1 MGKQIKFTDLR
12 DQYLNEARNLPVS
25 TGGKGISQMNDL
37 VSDMNSKLERQ
48 RIYDEYLAQR
58 KKQQALNDLRA
69 KNQQL
74 YLANTT
80 LIGRAFDSFFGDRG
94 GLDIKAISKD
104 KKGNFIDGDGKIIPI
119 ERVNQMIED
128 EATKHASSDVYN
140 RGDMAFEITRNA
152 ADQGLRG
159 VLGLAPSLAEFVI
172 SGVGGLVDDTVGN
185 FFRDDKEQAEHDKAS
200 RKNSLE
206 RLLGVKTLLN
216 KATQGYFDSL
226 NENVQADTNE
236 LEQIYAEERKR
247 GKKYS
252 TTTEDILD
260 TVFDKGIN
268 KGIDWFNDGLL
279 GDKNEVDTYKELHD
293 AVLTRA
299 MEMEGRS
306 KQKMFDTSDLAP
318 LSDKKVSVRNK
329 VYDPV
334 QQTFVDSDTQFNEEI
349 LPNGSQDLLDTQIVA
364 RNDDGSVRTDRNG
377 MPVYVNKYSLGE
389 KLKRAQV
396 TDYIF
401 DKYNTAEVADLVG
414 NMAGFYFAGRAGG
427 NVASGATEKAL
438 NTAAKASK
446 ALNLSTK
453 AAAVIERLPTAVTNT
468 ASKVASSRIGQLAG
482 RALSKNTVDTMLT
495 SYLLTNTES
504 QQIGDDAY
512 KNVYNNVIDKAA
524 GINMKEIRDELKSKN
539 PNRSD
544 DEINLMVNQKQHEL
558 RNQFEE
564 DPNNS
569 KLVKEAAIAGSQAE
583 SFATST
589 NNTLAF
595 LLNLTSAN
603 LFVKKPSFSRTVVTN
618 PFSTKGLVAGL
629 GRLAGEGLQ
638 EGIEEGF
645 VNQISQKGGESYG
658 NTGKFKFDDYLENDL
673 FSAESLEQGIL
684 GALMGIGQTGMTKSS
699 HVPGNLQR
707 YNEQKKQIRE
717 LMDMG
722 ALPVDQVKNLVA
734 TSFNVDELNKFTK
747 EIQKLTDEGKTEE
760 VKALQNKL
768 LLNQSVRAAVTGTS
782 HIMTDTL
789 NQMLTAEEYS
799 EEDRANI
806 QKAIQFN
813 EMIADMHDKHINF
826 AGRNHILQNRG
837 NKFLLDEVL
846 RDHQNNTLSA
856 AQNTYNEAVDRTVR
870 QNLES
875 GKASMSPSQLEEFTN
890 NYADIFENAKSAFTP
905 SRTSMMEYDEL
916 LKTKEGIAEIQ
927 NIKDRLD
934 EQYKQM
940 LSPEFQSAYRGE
952 IGKELTKKIL
962 NSVTRRNAQEAK
974 QQAQEEQVPQP
985 DQEQNVNN
993 EIDNKAYETES
1004 DTPVTNATS
1013 TVPESVNESETVPA
1027 TEEVEEVQL
1036 TAEQQANWA
1045 NVINQMRGNSQES
1058 TPRDDAEKVLE
1069 EEENSPFNAPLN
1081 VDGSEK
1087 SNKVIESF
1095 RNLFSQGGTFK
1106 GTLGAIMNEDPS
1118 FADEYY
1124 EFLAE
1129 GYNQAHPES
1138 PISKT
1143 EQQRIYNQV
1152 FGDTASI
1159 RKALADV
1166 RGVGV
1171 TPSNKVADT
1180 IPETPVT
1187 PEVVEVVEQSSNT
1200 NESVLLDMT
1209 TKQPSVT
1216 YKGYKT
1222 VTPDIKL
1229 SFLGQDVEI
1238 SEDGTS
1244 YTNASNDVNPTAFP
1258 AIHYDNFKPGD
1269 KVSLDFYWDF
1279 FRDNS
1284 TITTYKQNAD
1294 GSVDVIPKSIK
1305 KFVEDI
1311 FGPGYYDTFQNKIQ
1325 TQDGR
1330 AELLSNPEFLG
1341 YMPTT
1346 TSLSN
1351 GQVTGLGINSIEW
1364 WNTKNVGLEMN
1375 TKGEY
1380 LVERQRQLIN
1390 EARQRNFRVRQ
1401 ALASGTPVELTV
1413 ESRSEGFHN
1422 KLLLETEDEQRQ
1434 GYSNKFQSIL
1444 DSFKGNLQAA
1454 NSTLGLGTIV
1464 GDAPASFKRNGKIV
1478 VKIGGQEVVLTKD
1491 NSNIV
1496 EFKNSMNLSS
1506 GNYNGKP
1513 FMAYQTGYNAQGDPV
1528 YTLRAVITN
1537 HPEMSDKHKVQ
1548 FDILQRIK
1556 QLGNIANGSTPT
1568 DNANEKEKAQ
1578 KMFDFFKRKYNINI
1592 ADWKE
1597 LSNKLQ
1603 EFYPKKMEIPE
1614 DRRIEFNNR
1623 KTYKTGDIISTP
1635 NGDVMVRNPYKQDY
1649 NVTNKDNPTLP
1660 DLTRFNSIADFERAV
1675 LSDGIL
1681 PDTTANQIFMQN
1693 THTQYVFSEI
1703 SDANRGSIWTTE
1715 VQPKITFSDEFTQ
1728 SQKQEDKAKE
1738 IEAMQSQLEVNERLQ
1753 EEIQERLSNTED
1765 RVEKR
1770 RLEKERARLEQE
1782 RQQVENELFSEGL
1795 QVTESEVV
1803 ASEPAP
1809 MTNSRE
1815 FDEGDIDTINQSLM
1829 YNALKN
1835 IKIKDFTRQDLL
1847 NNVIQEYHSLIDS
1860 LVEKGMNREVDFLR
1874 DNRAQIL
1881 GEEYYDGS
1889 VMEMI
1894 DTLFDLNPDEALDF
1908 SSEFIK
1914 DQNKD
1919 TSEVDITASLS
1930 LRVKMLLSGIQDSRA
1945 NTQDSFA
1952 RLPEYFTFKD
1962 TMDFL
1967 QQGLSEIHN
1976 NSLEDF
1982 ETWVRNKVSQNPREF
1997 IFYNQILKRLKD
2009 LKKTDEAFLNEIMY
2023 FLHQPKVEMTFMMY
2037 SMTDNGTFVIQKYD
2051 ANAKSPEIAKRNKW
2065 RENLKTSPLIEL
2077 YEDNFY
2083 TVNDEAYNEVE
2094 KLYKQIVA
2102 DREAGNEPNFANIS
2116 RYFNYFG
2123 INLNQATLRGLHNNV
2138 FNDNNYRIYYVEQ
2151 GQQGTGILAKNQI
2164 FENLFKNIQ
2173 QAKGNIDLGMRMTLN
2188 SNSVAG
2194 KNDIFLNPLTS
2205 NTTSSLK
2212 RLIDAD
2218 NLLSAINFNTMR
2230 IAGKSINPF
2239 QQSKSITNT
2248 VSKLKNDKAFVERLK
2263 NTPITGNSLLLEMMD
2278 KNPAFTEYFS
2288 VRSMSLEALKRRDT
2302 DSRDDMGATDLSDL
2316 DAMVSLINLFGQTDG
2331 AVFMDEFDNIG
2342 LKLRKGSLT
2351 FPTLSDSSQQPI
2363 INTILLDLQQSNFN
2377 DLTMDT
2383 LGENVLGLIV
2393 DKMVRNELNRVS
2405 AFLKSGQSTN
2415 VKGHDAG
2422 AQLINS
2428 ITSLNSM
2435 LVSTTIKDNG
2445 EDVVVR
2451 RPLIEVFKKYTDVNG
2466 NKWSENV
2473 DDFIDNYQNDIHNE
2487 IRDHIRHE
2495 VSLTLDKF
2503 REEGIYLPN
2512 EEDGEVEGQIN
2523 NIDSKYL
2530 DSKGTLNNDQKIK
2543 LIAYDYIV
2551 NNLITLNEIQ
2561 NLFAGDTANYFKDKL
2576 TKNFEFGLPVVTAQ
2590 DLAQYY
2596 YPQLSAQEVDN
2607 YVRNFSDPL
2616 IRQLLDTRFPKLL
2629 SATEIALSS
2638 LDDRIEDINPIARI
2652 KLVDVYK
2659 DVQNN
2664 LSKRLK
2670 ELISP
2675 GNQYP
2680 NSMSE
2685 DQTYLQIM
2693 LQDIENS
2700 SEVLHSLAQRFHPTE
2715 YPKYKNSIDEFKRL
2729 DDIYPTNRNSVQS
2742 QKHTELMKELSK
2754 NLPQIKGFLKTA
2766 STDAQEYSTW
2776 QDNLN
2781 QLRNQGRVTEEE
2793 FNKIFDKL
2801 QAQSEDIEKLGYIT
2815 EANKWSKDEKDL
2827 RSKSVMQVSKPLYSG
2842 HHLET
2847 SNGYNY
2853 SRYIYIK
2860 SSSFAL
2866 TPELTVGF
2874 PKLNNMRKNLERL
2887 QVIDPKTRK
2896 ITTTVRAS
2904 YDSANKV
2911 GAAKQGLPV
2920 NELYKDEKDFDNSLV
2935 SNNTVQLEKSNF
2947 YIQQD
2952 KPFKSDKNAK
2962 AGKRDKVTRA
2972 TQFEKI
2978 LLGDGIN
2985 KIQDDIFPNFFD
2997 PQLLEEFGIE
3007 SDGMLTGPQLK
3018 QLYDGLYQKEQKL
3031 LTDKF
3036 NQELGITSIDD
3047 IANGKP
3053 EVLRNLVSKLKARL
3067 SNKQDLKSL
3076 ELEYSVVV
3084 DGRKR
3089 NWSESK
3095 LVEELE
3101 KRVSEGGEMPQV
3113 TKAQFK
3119 IPLYMMP
3126 NSNKFESVLNS
3137 MINKSNINLELPG
3150 FSSPVASQ
3158 EGFDFKGYTGQGQ
3171 LANLKKNGLITTKN
3185 FDPSKGLQAT
3195 RNEDGK
3201 LKYAQVFIANKF
3213 KVYDENTGQYN
3224 YIDLKQFVDE
3234 NGQIDTQKLPEELL
3248 SMFSF
3253 RIPTSSH
3260 QSGVIIEI
3268 AGFLPHS
3275 SGDLMIVPKDHTVQ
3289 IGEDYDIDTRYVYQ
3303 YNYFQDKNGNL
3314 KKMST
3319 EDLSIDETEANR
3331 LTEAYNSF
3339 KQTLIDTYF
3348 ESNDGQAQLKNPVF
3362 SHNREVMLNIASLN
3376 SLLDNWNDSTP
3387 IKQALSEE
3395 WELEDPITKADVMR
3409 RIQDYELE
3417 IIPPFIAQ
3425 DVKDKL
3431 RKQYKSLNKQLTQEY
3446 NKRRETTLDYYR
3458 AKNQK
3463 MDQHKVIEN
3472 NLVGLYKAVFS
3483 SDDSRVQHL
3492 INKTLSTDNAENTA
3506 SEMDKVLNSANQ
3518 SPYYSFHS
3526 PNLQRD
3532 VLKLGASGKIGIGE
3546 HSNAVTMNSI
3556 FQQSDYEHTIFSH
3569 LMEVDGEEV
3578 MVPYNII
3585 LGNLTFTGKMGN
3597 IEVNGVRISEMAM
3610 EDQNSATDNQKLQI
3624 MGRRN
3629 EDKNTMAVLKILHS
3643 AGFDNDRVLVN
3654 GQQLSYASLFI
3665 NQPILRR
3672 YSKLVNSLS
3681 SASNDNK
3688 GNPKEMAKRQ
3698 LLKEFYETLPRDIWK
3713 LNEEG
3718 EPNYGS
3724 MDKNAYIFTA
3734 EQLDSKE
3741 LYNQLLDDKAS
3752 ALSQYVVFKNFLD
3765 LQAAATTYNEM
3776 QRLVNIERNG
3786 MGVSYFDTIN
3796 AMSTLLNVIS
3806 GAVNITN
3813 SDRMIGNYGVARMGT
3828 GAEQE
3833 MRTRGYIPVI
3843 TKDSTK
3849 RLDSELYDR
3858 LEDGETIWIR
3868 PENHY
3873 SHKLVNAIAL
3883 GYNTYNSL
3891 FPYNHQNIGSAIESI
3906 MRNLSVSENS
3916 EQGKKQ
3922 KYKIVSDL
3930 KDYIYTNNSTLFEGN
3945 IEQSR
3950 RDLFFDNKALGKESL
3965 ATYLLKLSET
3975 REFADLFRKPFFRD
3989 LQFEIND
3996 ISYPSIIKFNN
4007 SDISKVNTLSIY
4019 NNFEKMMNSNKS
4031 LPDFNGQT
4039 YNYKT
4044 LMRDLMKYSLLADQ
4058 GNGAIGFR
4066 QHLPVELFERHGVI
4080 KGISNTTNINSNY
4093 QSIAYHG
4100 IIKSLETTLGSTL
4113 SEDGTIVNNNPNLR
4127 HRSTIKALVNTAN
4140 TVLEQ
4145 TFGVQDAISYDYSNN
4160 IMTYSL
4166 YDGSIIKSNFVK
4178 QYIQHNVGAVANISG
4193 AKLEK
4198 LFKANSFSIEDI
4210 ASGAVKDFYF
4220 STNLDFITIKDA
4232 NNKLHLYEQVADN
4245 YFKEIPTLGVFGMK
4259 EYNIKSEQN
4268 VSQVAKNNPIDNQTK
4283 KLPVD
4288 KSLVPRLLTNQED
4301 NQVVGSNMELFLEVL
4316 SREDYQGD
4324 FAPLF
4329 RLFRT
4334 FVNFSN
4340 VKIQVGKP
4348 GNYSARY
4355 YPTGVITVNPT
4366 LLEPDNFD
4374 QSVIAKKVAEEMMHH
4389 ITVNTLGRYIEFTGF
4404 NPQTNS
4410 ITYNVVQDEN
4420 GNPVNVPAEVLSLIA
4435 VYNAALKHIA
4445 NKYGSDSII
4454 KKIQGSDN
4462 YLNSENGMENNLY
4475 RVSNIHEFIAGIFM
4489 KDEDFA
4495 REMANTPYRNSGESI
4510 ASKFIKLLTQLF
4522 HRVIPGF
4529 KKETISGEVAAS
4541 LTQLLQNMTEDKKGK
4556 PVSSQFRLIYDT
4568 QEKRQAFSKSL
4579 RLINMENERQMG
4591 RDELLSE
4598 EEDMFNSPTNIPTF
4612 ADEALKCK

>member
-12 DQYLNEARNLPVS
+12 DNYLNEARRLPVS
-25 TGGKGISQMNDL
+25 TSGKAI
-37 VSDMNSKLERQ
+37 SDMNNLVTDMNAKLERQ
-48 RIYDEYLAQR
+48 RVYDEYLAQR

-74 YLANTT
+74 YLANTS
-80 LIGRAFDSFFGDRG
+80 LVGRLFDSYLGDRG
-94 GLDIKAISKD
+94 GLDIGAISKD
-104 KKGNFIDGDGKIIPI
+104 KKGNYIDSDGKIIPI

-128 EATKHASSDVYN
+128 EATKHAASDVYN
-140 RGDMAFEITRNA
+140 RGDMAWEMTRSA
-152 ADQGLRG
+152 TDQGLRG
-159 VLGLAPSLAEFVI
+159 ILGLVPSLAEFTL
-172 SGVGGLVDDTVGN
+172 SAVGGIIEDGINV
-185 FFRDDKEQAEHDKAS
+185 FRDKKDQVEYDKAS

-206 RLLGVKTLLN
+206 RMLGVKTLLN
-216 KATQGYFDSL
+216 KVTGGYFDTL

-236 LEQIYAEERKR
+236 LQQIYAEEKKR
-247 GKKYS
+247 GKQYS
-252 TTTEDILD
+252 SITEDILD
-260 TVFDKGIN
+260 TIFDKGIN
-268 KGIDWFNDGLL
+268 KGIDWFADGIT
-279 GDKNEVDTYKELHD
+279 GDKNEQDTYKELHD
-293 AVLTRA
+293 AVLDRA
-299 MEMEGRS
+299 MNMEGRT
-306 KQKMFDTSDLAP
+306 KQKMFDSSGLAP
-318 LSDKKVSVRNK
+318 LSNKKVSVTNK
-329 VYDPV
+329 VYDPNSG
-334 QQTFVDSDTQFNEEI
+334 TLVDANTDFAEEI

-364 RNDDGSVRTDRNG
+364 RNDDGSVKVDRNN
-377 MPVYVNKYSLGE
+377 MPVYVNKYGLGE
-389 KLKRAQV
+389 KLRRAQV

-401 DKYNTAEVADLVG
+401 DKYNTAEVSDLVG
-414 NMAGFYFAGRAGG
+414 NMAGFYLAGRAG
-427 NVASGATEKAL
+427 ASVSASATENVL

-453 AAAVIERLPTAVTNT
+453 AAAIIERLPTSVTRG
-468 ASKVASSRIGQLAG
+468 ASKLASSRVGQLSG
-482 RALSKNTVDTMLT
+482 RVLSKQSVDTMLT

-504 QQIGDDAY
+504 QQIGEDAY
-512 KNVYNNVIDKAA
+512 KNVYNNVIDKYS
-524 GINMKEIRDELKSKN
+524 GINAKDITDEIRSKN
-539 PNRSD
+539 PNKTE
-544 DEINLMVNQKQHEL
+544 DEIKLMAQQKQHEL

-564 DPNNS
+564 DPSNS
-569 KLVKEAAIAGSQAE
+569 KIVKEAAIAGSQAE
-583 SFATST
+583 AFATST
-589 NNTLAF
+589 NNSLAF

-603 LFVKKPSFSRTVVTN
+603 LFIKKPSFSRQIVNN
-618 PFSTKGLVAGL
+618 PFSTKALISGL
-629 GRLAGEGLQ
+629 GRLAGETIQ

-645 VNQISQKGGESYG
+645 VNQISQKGGEAYG
-658 NTGKFKFDDYLENDL
+658 KIGKFNFDDYLENDL
-673 FSAESLEQGIL
+673 FSTESLEQGIL
-684 GALMGIGQTGMTKSS
+684 GALMGFSQTGMIRAS
-699 HVPGNLQR
+699 HVSGNVQR
-707 YNEQKKQIRE
+707 YKEQKDQIRE
-717 LMDMG
+717 LMEMR
-722 ALPVDQVKNLVA
+722 ALPPEQLRNLV
-734 TSFNVDELNKFTK
+734 TSSFNVDELNRFSR
-747 EIQKLTDEGKTEE
+747 EIQRLTDEGKTDE
-760 VKALQNKL
+760 VKAMQNKL

-789 NQMLTAEEYS
+789 NQMLTAEEYT
-799 EEDRANI
+799 EEDKANI

-813 EMIADMHDKHINF
+813 EMIANLHDQHINF

-846 RDHQNNTLSA
+846 KDHQANTLNQ
-856 AQNTYNEAVDRTVR
+856 AQNAYDEAVDRTIR
-870 QNLES
+870 QNLD
-875 GKASMSPSQLEEFTN
+875 ATRANMSPSQLEEFTN
-890 NYADIFENAKSAFTP
+890 NYADIFENAKMTFTP
-905 SRTSMMEYDEL
+905 NRTSMMEYDEL
-916 LKTKEGIAEIQ
+916 IKTKEGIAEIQ

-934 EQYKQM
+934 EQYKEM
-940 LSPEFQSAYRGE
+940 LSPKFQSMYRGE

-962 NSVTRRNAQEAK
+962 NSVTRRNAQDAK
-974 QQAQEEQVPQP
+974 EEAQEEQAPQP
-985 DQEQNVNN
+985 DAEQNINN
-993 EIDNKAYETES
+993 EIDNKAYADES
-1004 DTPVTNATS
+1004 DSPTNEVSSPDVTDTNVAEPVI
-1013 TVPESVNESETVPA
+1013 EGQ
-1027 TEEVEEVQL
+1027 EEVEEIQL
-1036 TAEQQANWA
+1036 SPEQQASWA
-1045 NVINQMRGNSQES
+1045 DVINQMRQGTD
-1058 TPRDDAEKVLE
+1058 TPQDNTPTDELE
-1069 EEENSPFNAPLN
+1069 QDEESPFNAPLN

-1138 PISKT
+1138 PMSKAET
-1143 EQQRIYNQV
+1143 QRIYKQI
-1152 FGDTASI
+1152 FGDTNAI
-1159 RKALADV
+1159 KKALADV
-1166 RGVGV
+1166 RGEGV
-1171 TPSNKVADT
+1171 VPSNKVADM
-1180 IPETPVT
+1180 ISETPVT
-1187 PEVVEVVEQSSNT
+1187 PEVEEVVEQSSNT
-1200 NESVLLDMT
+1200 NESVLLDMD

-1222 VTPDIKL
+1222 ITPDVKL
-1229 SFLGQDVEI
+1229 SFLGQDIEI

-1244 YTNASNDVNPTAFP
+1244 YSNASNEVNSSAFP
-1258 AIHYDNFKPGD
+1258 AIHYDNFRPGD
-1269 KVSLDFYWDF
+1269 KVTLGFNWEYFTQQPS
-1279 FRDNS
+1279 
-1284 TITTYKQNAD
+1284 ITTYTQNSD
-1294 GSVDVIPKSIK
+1294 GSVDTVVKSIK
-1305 KFVEDI
+1305 NFVEDI
-1311 FGPGYYDTFQNKIQ
+1311 FGKGYYDTFKNKIQ
-1325 TQDGR
+1325 TAEGR
-1330 AELLSNPEFLG
+1330 VELLNNVDFLG

-1346 TSLSN
+1346 TTLSN
-1351 GQVTGLGINSIEW
+1351 GEVTGLGINSIAW

-1375 TKGEY
+1375 SKGEY

-1390 EARQRNFRVRQ
+1390 EARTRNLRLRQ
-1401 ALASGTPVELTV
+1401 ALASGTQVEMTV
-1413 ESRSEGFHN
+1413 ESRGEGFHN
-1422 KLLLETEDEQRQ
+1422 KLLLENEDEQRQ

-1444 DSFKGNLQAA
+1444 DAFRGNTQAA
-1454 NSTLGLGTIV
+1454 TQTLGLGTIV

-1478 VKIGGQEVVLTKD
+1478 VKVGNQEVVLTRD

-1496 EFKNSMNLSS
+1496 EFKNSMNASS

-1513 FMAYQTGYNAQGDPV
+1513 FMVYQNGYNSQGDPV
-1528 YTLRAVITN
+1528 YSIRAVITN
-1537 HPEMSDKHKVQ
+1537 HPEMADRHKVQ

-1556 QLGNIANGSTPT
+1556 DLGNIANGSKVT

-1578 KMFDFFKRKYNINI
+1578 KMFEFFKKKYNINI

-1614 DRRIEFNNR
+1614 DRRVEFNNR

-1635 NGDVMVRNPYKQDY
+1635 NGDVMINNPYKQDY
-1649 NVTNKDNPTLP
+1649 NVTNRDNPTLP
-1660 DLTRFNSIADFERAV
+1660 DLTGFNTIADFERAV
-1675 LSDGIL
+1675 LSDGVL
-1681 PDTTANQIFMQN
+1681 PETTANQIFMKN
-1693 THTQYVFSEI
+1693 SHTQYVFSEI
-1703 SDANRGSIWTTE
+1703 TSPSHESVWTTE
-1715 VQPKITFSDEFTQ
+1715 VQPRISFSDEFTQ
-1728 SQKQEDKAKE
+1728 AQRQEDKARE
-1738 IEAMQSQLEVNERLQ
+1738 IESMQNQLEANERLQ
-1753 EEIQERLSNTED
+1753 EEIDNRLAETED

-1770 RLEKERARLEQE
+1770 RLEKEKARLEQE
-1782 RQQVENELFSEGL
+1782 RIQVENELISEGA
-1795 QVTESEVV
+1795 QVTESQVVTPEV
-1803 ASEPAP
+1803 AP
-1809 MTNSRE
+1809 RTENRE

-1847 NNVIQEYHSLIDS
+1847 NNVIQEYHTLIDE
-1860 LVEKGMNREVDFLR
+1860 LNAKGMSREVDFLR
-1874 DNRAQIL
+1874 KNRSQIL

-1930 LRVKMLLSGIQDSRA
+1930 LRVKMLLSGIQDTRA
-1945 NTQDSFA
+1945 NTSDSFA

-1962 TMDFL
+1962 TMDYL

-1982 ETWVRNKVSQNPREF
+1982 DTWVRNKVAQNPREF

-2009 LKKTDEAFLNEIMY
+2009 LKTTDEAFLNEIMY

-2065 RENLKTSPLIEL
+2065 RENLKTSPLIDL

-2083 TVNDEAYNEVE
+2083 TVNEEAYNEVE
-2094 KLYKQIVA
+2094 KLYKDIVS
-2102 DREAGNEPNFANIS
+2102 DREAGNEPNFANITK
-2116 RYFNYFG
+2116 YFNYFG

-2138 FNDNNYRIYYVEQ
+2138 FNDSNYRLYYVEE

-2173 QAKGNIDLGMRMTLN
+2173 QAKGNIELGMRMTLN
-2188 SNSVAG
+2188 SGSVSTSS
-2194 KNDIFLNPLTS
+2194 DIFLNPLTS

-2248 VSKLKNDKAFVERLK
+2248 VSRLKNDKEFVERLK
-2263 NTPITGNSLLLEMMD
+2263 NTPITGNSFLIEMME
-2278 KNPAFTEYFS
+2278 KNPAFVEYFS

-2316 DAMVSLINLFGQTDG
+2316 DAMVALINLFGQTDG
-2331 AVFMDEFDNIG
+2331 AVFMDEFDNLG
-2342 LKLRKGSLT
+2342 MKLRKGSLT

-2363 INTILLDLQQSNFN
+2363 INTILLDLQQSNFS

-2383 LGENVLGLIV
+2383 LDDNVVSLIV

-2428 ITSLNSM
+2428 ITSLNSI
-2435 LVSTTIKDNG
+2435 LISTSIKENG
-2445 EDVVVR
+2445 EDVIVK
-2451 RPLIEVFKKYTDVNG
+2451 RPLIEVFKKYKDVNG
-2466 NKWSENV
+2466 NRWSENV
-2473 DDFIDNYQNDIHNE
+2473 NDFIDHYKEDINNE
-2487 IRDHIRHE
+2487 IRDHLRHE
-2495 VSLTLDKF
+2495 VSVTLDKF
-2503 REEGIYLPN
+2503 KEENIYTPN
-2512 EEDGEVEGQIN
+2512 ESTDVDGTIS

-2530 DSKGTLNNDQKIK
+2530 DSKGTMLNDQKIK

-2576 TKNFEFGLPVVTAQ
+2576 TKNFEFGLPVVTVQ
-2590 DLAQYY
+2590 DIAQYY
-2596 YPQLSAQEVDN
+2596 YPELSAQEVDN
-2607 YVRNFSDPL
+2607 YRKNFNDPL
-2616 IRQLLDTRFPKLL
+2616 IRQLLETRFPKLL
-2629 SATEIALSS
+2629 SATEIALSN

-2700 SEVLHSLAQRFHPTE
+2700 SEVLHSLAQRFHPAE
-2715 YPKYKNSIDEFKRL
+2715 YPKYKDTIDEFKRL
-2729 DDIYPTNRNSVQS
+2729 DDIYPTNRNEVQS
-2742 QKHTELMKELSK
+2742 QKHDQLFKELAK
-2754 NLPQIKGFLKTA
+2754 NLPQIKGFLRTA

-2793 FNKIFDKL
+2793 FNQIFDKL
-2801 QAQSEDIEKLGYIT
+2801 NAQSDDIEKYGYIT
-2815 EANKWSKDEKDL
+2815 DANKWTKDEKDL

-2920 NELYKDEKDFDNSLV
+2920 NELYKDEKDFNNSLV

-2985 KIQDDIFPNFFD
+2985 KIQDAIFPNFFD
-2997 PQLLEEFGIE
+2997 PQLLEEFGVE
-3007 SDGMLTGPQLK
+3007 TTDGMLTGPQLK

-3047 IANGKP
+3047 ISNGKP

-3089 NWSESK
+3089 NWTESK

-3113 TKAQFK
+3113 TRAQFK

-3158 EGFDFKGYTGQGQ
+3158 EGFDFKGYAGQGQ
-3171 LANLKKNGLITTKN
+3171 LKNLKKNGLITTKN

-3213 KVYDENTGQYN
+3213 KVYDESTGQYN

-3234 NGQIDTQKLPEELL
+3234 NGQIDTAKLPEELL

-3319 EDLSIDETEANR
+3319 EDLSIDEAEANR

-3339 KQTLIDTYF
+3339 KQTLIDNYF
-3348 ESNDGQAQLKNPVF
+3348 QSNDGKAELKNPVF
-3362 SHNREVMLNIASLN
+3362 SYNREVMLNIASLN
-3376 SLLDNWNDSTP
+3376 SLLDNWNDSIP
-3387 IKQALSEE
+3387 MRQALSDE

-3417 IIPPFIAQ
+3417 IIPQFVAQ
-3425 DVKDKL
+3425 DVKDRL
-3431 RKQYKSLNKQLTQEY
+3431 RKQYKNLNKQLTQEY
-3446 NKRRETTLDYYR
+3446 NKRKQTTLDYYR

-3506 SEMDKVLNSANQ
+3506 SEMDKVLNSAEQ
-3518 SPYYSFHS
+3518 SPYYTFHS

-3556 FQQSDYEHTIFSH
+3556 FQQSDYTHQIFKKYND
-3569 LMEVDGEEV
+3569 EGEI
-3578 MVPYNII
+3578 VPYKII
-3585 LGNLTFTGKMGN
+3585 LGNLQFTGVMGN

-3629 EDKNTMAVLKILHS
+3629 EDKNTMSVLKILHS
-3643 AGFDNDRVLVN
+3643 AGFDNDRVKVN

-3681 SASNDNK
+3681 SASNENK

-3698 LLKEFYETLPRDIWK
+3698 ILKEFYETLPRDVWMV
-3713 LNEEG
+3713 NEEG
-3718 EPNYGS
+3718 EPNYGV
-3724 MDKNAYIFTA
+3724 MDNNTYVFTA

-3741 LYNQLLDDKAS
+3741 LYNQLLESKAS
-3752 ALSQYVVFKNFLD
+3752 ALSQYVVFKNFID
-3765 LQAAATTYNEM
+3765 LQSAANTYNEM

-3796 AMSTLLNVIS
+3796 AISTLLNVVNGSI
-3806 GAVNITN
+3806 NITN
-3813 SDRMIGNYGVARMGT
+3813 SEKMIG
-3828 GAEQE
+3828 E
-3833 MRTRGYIPVI
+3833 MAIQSSDQIDKGIKLSNSGFIPVI
-3843 TKDSTK
+3843 TKERNKVINSEVYSGMYEGSTV
-3849 RLDSELYDR
+3849 
-3858 LEDGETIWIR
+3858 WIK
-3868 PENHY
+3868 PNNHY
-3873 SHKLVNAIAL
+3873 SYKLVNAIAL

-3891 FPYNHQNIGSAIESI
+3891 FPYNHQNIGTAIESI
-3906 MRNLSVSENS
+3906 MKNLNISENS

-3945 IEQSR
+3945 IDQAR
-3950 RDLFFDNKALGKESL
+3950 RDLFFDNKAIGKESL
-3965 ATYLLKLSET
+3965 ATYLLKLSEN

-3989 LQFEIND
+3989 LQFEVND
-3996 ISYPSIIKFNN
+3996 VSYPSIIKFNN

-4019 NNFEKMMNSNKS
+4019 NNFEKMMNSNKT
-4031 LPDFNGQT
+4031 LPDFNGES
-4039 YNYKT
+4039 YNYKS

-4066 QHLPVELFERHGVI
+4066 QHLPIELFERHGVI

-4100 IIKSLETTLGSTL
+4100 IIKSLENTLGSQLT
-4113 SEDGTIVNNNPNLR
+4113 EDGTIVNNNPNLT
-4127 HRSTIKALVNTAN
+4127 HKSTIKALVKTAN

-4145 TFGVQDAISYDYSNN
+4145 TFGVQDAVSYDFNTN
-4160 IMTYSL
+4160 VLTYSL
-4166 YDGSIIKSNFVK
+4166 YDGSIVKSNFVK

-4193 AKLEK
+4193 PKLDK
-4198 LFKANSFSIEDI
+4198 LFKAGGFTIEDI

-4268 VSQVAKNNPIDNQTK
+4268 ASQVAKNNPIENQTK
-4283 KLPVD
+4283 KISVD
-4288 KSLVPRLLTNQED
+4288 KSILPKLLTNEED
-4301 NQVVGSNMELFLEVL
+4301 GQVVGTNMEIFLELL
-4316 SREDYQGD
+4316 SREDYQGEY
-4324 FAPLF
+4324 APLF
-4329 RLFRT
+4329 KLFRT

-4355 YPTGVITVNPT
+4355 YPTGVVTINPS
-4366 LLEPDNFD
+4366 LLEADTFD

-4389 ITVNTLGRYIEFTGF
+4389 ITVNTIGRYVEFTGF

-4410 ITYNVVQDEN
+4410 ITYNVVQGED
-4420 GNPVNVPAEVLSLIA
+4420 GNPVTVPSEVLSLIS
-4435 VYNAALKHIA
+4435 VYNTALKHMS
-4445 NKYGSDSII
+4445 NKYGTDSII

-4462 YLNSENGMENNLY
+4462 YLNSESGMENDLY

-4495 REMANTPYRNSGESI
+4495 REMANTPYRNTGESI
-4510 ASKFIKLLTQLF
+4510 AAKFIKLLTQLF
-4522 HRVIPGF
+4522 NRVIPGY

-4541 LTQLLQNMTEDKKGK
+4541 LTQLLQDMTQDKKGK
-4556 PVSSQFRLIYDT
+4556 PVSSQFRIIYDT
-4568 QEKRQAFSKSL
+4568 NEKRQAFAQSL
-4579 RLINMENERQMG
+4579 RLINIAEEIQMS
-4591 RDELLSE
+4591 RDELLTDS
-4598 EEDMFNSPTNIPTF
+4598 EEDMFNSPTNMPTF